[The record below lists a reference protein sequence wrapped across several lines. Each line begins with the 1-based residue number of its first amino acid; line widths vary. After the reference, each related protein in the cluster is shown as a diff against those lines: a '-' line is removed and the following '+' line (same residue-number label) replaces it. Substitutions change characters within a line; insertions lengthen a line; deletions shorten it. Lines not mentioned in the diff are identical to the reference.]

1 MNTIEVIDLQHEQA
15 SLPDDARDR
24 AVDAL
29 ENGKVLF
36 LPRFGFPVANAERAL
51 LSPMVVNK
59 SKNVS
64 YDPRTGVLGG
74 TELSGANASLLRDMI
89 ARFADFAQQ
98 LLLELISSYTGGLI
112 RARTSFRPIE
122 VEGRVTSW
130 RKDDSRLHVDSFPS
144 SPTGGKRILRVF
156 ANVNPEGRSRVW
168 RVGEPFEQMAA
179 RFLPSIRR
187 PLPGSSALLAFLRVT
202 KSRRTE
208 YDHLMLHLHDHM
220 KADGHYQKE
229 VEQIEHEFPP
239 GCTWLTFSDQ
249 VSHAAMRGQYQFEQT
264 FLLPVAQMRDQR
276 RSPLRI
282 LERLTGR
289 KLT

>member
-1 MNTIEVIDLQHEQA
+1 MNSIEVIDLEHEHA
-15 SLPDDARDR
+15 SLPSDARDR

-36 LPRFGFPVANAERAL
+36 LPRFGFPVADAERLL
-51 LSPMVVNK
+51 LSPTVVNK

-64 YDPRTGVLGG
+64 YDPGTGVLGG
-74 TELSGANASLLRDMI
+74 TELSGANASLLRDLI

-98 LLLELISSYTGGLI
+98 LLLELISSYAGGLI
-112 RARTSFRPIE
+112 RARTSFRPVE

-168 RVGEPFEQMAA
+168 RVGEPFEQMAR
-179 RFLPSIRR
+179 RFLPGIKR
-187 PLPGSSALLAFLRVT
+187 PLPGSSIFLRLLGIT
-202 KSRRTE
+202 KSPRTE
-208 YDHLMLHLHDHM
+208 YDHIMLQLHDHM
-220 KADGHYQKE
+220 KADEGYQKE
-229 VEQIEHEFPP
+229 VEQLRQEFPS
-239 GCTWLTFSDQ
+239 GSSWLVFADQ
-249 VSHAAMRGQYQFEQT
+249 ASHAAMRGQYQFEQT
-264 FLLPVAQMRDQR
+264 FLVPVERMRDEQ
-276 RSPLRI
+276 RSPLRV
-282 LERLTGR
+282 LERLTAR

>member
-1 MNTIEVIDLQHEQA
+1 MNTIEVIDLDREHA
-15 SLPDDARDR
+15 SLPSEARDR

-36 LPRFGFPVANAERAL
+36 LPRYGFPVADAERGL
-51 LSPMVVNK
+51 LSPTVVNK

-64 YDPRTGVLGG
+64 YDPGTRVLGG
-74 TELSGANASLLRDMI
+74 TELSGANAGLLRDMI
-89 ARFADFAQQ
+89 ARFADFAQD
-98 LLLELISSYTGGLI
+98 LLLELFSSYAGGLI
-112 RARTSFRPIE
+112 RARTSFRPVE
-122 VEGRVTSW
+122 VEGRVSSW

-156 ANVNPEGRSRVW
+156 SNVNPEGRSRVW

-179 RFLPSIRR
+179 RFLPSISR
-187 PLPGSSALLAFLRVT
+187 PLPGSGALLAFLGIT
-202 KSRRTE
+202 KSPRTE
-208 YDHLMLHLHDHM
+208 YDHLMLHLHDRM
-220 KADGHYQKE
+220 KADDRYQNE
-229 VEQIEHEFPP
+229 VKQIEQEFPP

-264 FLLPVAQMRDQR
+264 FLLPVAQMRDER